1 MRAIL
6 RDQKKSVLS
15 STSLL
20 LEKPCSNETVTAGP
34 VLPTTSVPD
43 DFIENPALSLEVE
56 TESDQ
61 VRSGVKRGVK
71 NPFSAIGVRSIKIVN
86 KIQDC
91 QNQAKCSEI
100 TDFLPRG
107 RDFQVDLVAF
117 YVPITEEDEG
127 KIHYDNIIK
136 KNCNL
141 QKTYFQC

>member
-1 MRAIL
+1 M
-6 RDQKKSVLS
+6 
-15 STSLL
+15 
-20 LEKPCSNETVTAGP
+20 
-34 VLPTTSVPD
+34 
-43 DFIENPALSLEVE
+43 ENPALSLEVE

-127 KIHYDNIIK
+127 NIHYDNIIK
-136 KNCNL
+136 RNCNL
-141 QKTYFQC
+141 QKKYFQC